1 MKFSLLDDEGLWTK
15 KLKLKSGDQITED
28 FKKDGLEDILSLFTK
43 KKKRKHVTFE
53 SKSTKEPDSIPSSA
67 PIINAELQRRFR
79 GQLNRLSESNI
90 SKIASTLEPLF
101 QTHSLN
107 DAREVLTLT
116 LLDVISIQ
124 INLLETFVATFAVL
138 ITTLS
143 NRIGTHLIIHF
154 ITALVKLLFTLLSKN
169 DASNNR
175 IIMNFIQM
183 ISFLYSLQVTSTSLL
198 YDLVK
203 HFIGVM
209 DELSI
214 EILLKLLCNSG
225 SQLYQDDPSALKDII
240 LFVQSQKSKLSQ
252 EQLNSSR
259 FKFFL
264 EMLDDL
270 KNNKKRLV
278 KDPSDNITS
287 ILKSTKPTF
296 APISLTISSIL
307 EGKQDNSIP
316 INEKPTPVNTNNS
329 LLFKAQRAMNTD
341 VRRAI
346 FIVIMGSEDYLDAC
360 ERLSKLQLTS
370 KQIPEIPRV
379 IIHCCQHESS
389 FNPYYSHLSA
399 FLIRTG
405 IVRSKS
411 FTFCL
416 WDILESIQNGEIS
429 QILHIYHLGKLFGH
443 LLSKDISIISLKTVK
458 FDMIEFNSHLFL
470 FLTLIISEGILGLTS
485 NEWFDSFQKI
495 GKSEQ
500 YTSLKDGLLYFFS
513 KWNDNMKKLVNVNDQ
528 CHIKQYVNTLL
539 DIMNSSNL

>member
-1 MKFSLLDDEGLWTK
+1 MKFSLLDDEELWAK
-15 KLKLKSGDQITED
+15 KLKLNSGDQITED
-28 FKKDGLEDILSLFTK
+28 FKKDGLGDILSLFTK
-43 KKKRKHVTFE
+43 KKKRKRVTFE
-53 SKSTKEPDSIPSSA
+53 SKSTREHDNISLPASIVN
-67 PIINAELQRRFR
+67 IELQRRFR

-101 QTHSLN
+101 QTHSFN
-107 DAREVLTLT
+107 ESREALTLT

-124 INLLETFVATFAVL
+124 INLLEGFIATFAAL
-138 ITTLS
+138 ITALS

-154 ITALVKLLFTLLSKN
+154 VTVLVKRLFNLLSDN
-169 DASNNR
+169 SVSNNR
-175 IIMNFIQM
+175 IVMNFIHM
-183 ISFLYSLQVTSTSLL
+183 ISFLYTFQAIGTTLL
-198 YDLVK
+198 YDLIK

-209 DELSI
+209 NELSI

-240 LFVQSQKSKLSQ
+240 LLVQSQKFKLSQ
-252 EQLNSSR
+252 EQTNSSR
-259 FKFFL
+259 FKFLL

-270 KNNKKRLV
+270 KNNKKKLV
-278 KDPSDNITS
+278 KDPSDNINS

-296 APISLTISSIL
+296 APLSLTISSIF
-307 EGKQDNSIP
+307 EDKQDNSIS
-316 INEKPTPVNTNNS
+316 INEKPISINISNS
-329 LLFKAQRAMNTD
+329 LLLKAQRAMNTD

-379 IIHCCQHESS
+379 IIYCCQYESS
-389 FNPYYSHLSA
+389 FNPYYLHLST
-399 FLIRTG
+399 FLIRTE

-411 FTFCL
+411 FVFCL
-416 WDILESIQNGEIS
+416 WDIIESIQNGEIF
-429 QILHIYHLGKLFGH
+429 QILHIYHLGKLFGN
-443 LLSKDISIISLKTVK
+443 LLSKDISILSLKTVK

-495 GKSEQ
+495 GTLEQ
-500 YTSLKDGLLYFFS
+500 YISLKEGLLYFFS
-513 KWNDNMKKLVNVNDQ
+513 KWNDKMKKLVNLNDQ
-528 CHIKQYVNTLL
+528 RHIEQYVNTLL
-539 DIMNSSNL
+539 DIMNSSSL